1 VPKCLCSH
9 YNVRMA
15 SRREIL
21 TALVSALPLAAQTP
35 APTPTA
41 AAAPEQPAA
50 KALADVQQ
58 TRRKL
63 AEIQVPMNVEPSFR
77 FVA

>member
-1 VPKCLCSH
+1 MLKCLCSH

-21 TALVSALPLAAQTP
+21 TALVAALPLAAQTP

-41 AAAPEQPAA
+41 AAPEQPTA

-58 TRRKL
+58 TRQKL
-63 AEIQVPMNVEPSFR
+63 AELQVPMNVEPSFR